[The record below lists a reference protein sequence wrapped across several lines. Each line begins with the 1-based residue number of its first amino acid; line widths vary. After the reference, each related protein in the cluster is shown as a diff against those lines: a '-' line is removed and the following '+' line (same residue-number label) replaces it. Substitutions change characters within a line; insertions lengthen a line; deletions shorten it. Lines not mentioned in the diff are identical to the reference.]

1 MKKRCRQTCL
11 THSCHEPSICK
22 KAVSAK
28 HSKTSNVCLR
38 AGGVGNGEL
47 VFNGYGVSFWEDENV
62 LEADRG
68 DGSTTLNV
76 ENATELYASQ

>member
-1 MKKRCRQTCL
+1 M
-11 THSCHEPSICK
+11 
-22 KAVSAK
+22 K
-28 HSKTSNVCLR
+28 HSKASYGCFR

-76 ENATELYASQ
+76 ENAINCLLYNDRFLWQVLCLSWR

>member
-1 MKKRCRQTCL
+1 MVSADLLDAQLPRTFNSQ
-11 THSCHEPSICK
+11 

-28 HSKTSNVCLR
+28 HSETSNVCLR
-38 AGGVGNGEL
+38 AGGMGNSEL

-76 ENATELYASQ
+76 ENATELYALQ